1 MTTTETLTTE
11 ISLSLA
17 MDTFDIVANAA
28 KHIDHANA
36 KIAKLAAT
44 VIAKLAAGNNKAAM
58 NAHHGLNLALVDLS
72 WGRT

>member
-28 KHIDHANA
+28 KNIDHANA

-44 VIAKLAAGNNKAAM
+44 VIAKLAAGDNTAAM

-72 WGRT
+72 WGRI

>member
-17 MDTFDIVANAA
+17 MDKFTIVANAA
-28 KHIDHANA
+28 KNIDHANA

-44 VIAKLAAGNNKAAM
+44 VIAKLAAGDNKAAM
-58 NAHHGLNLALVDLS
+58 NAHHGLNIAVIDFS
-72 WGRT
+72 WGRI